1 VFGDNYLGQ
10 LGVSGSYKLTPEP
23 FPITN
28 IKKVVAAKN
37 FSVSMTYLGDV
48 HVWGENHCGQLG
60 LGLEDDIIRTPRL
73 IQTGCVDIEAGEGLV
88 ALLKEDCIML
98 AGSGK
103 FDGFKK
109 FDFISRP
116 SQLCVGDTFAAYIDR
131 FGDVYHIGGLFTEKS
146 KRSFFYL
153 QDLGNKF
160 EKVENGFFPG
170 RVKKLQ
176 GKYSY
181 HVAIIED

>member
-1 VFGDNYLGQ
+1 MFGDNELGQ
-10 LGVSGSYKLTPEP
+10 LGVSGRYKLSPEA
-23 FPITN
+23 FPITG
-28 IKKVVAAKN
+28 IKKVAAARN
-37 FSVSMTYLGDV
+37 FSVALTYLGDAY
-48 HVWGENHCGQLG
+48 VWGENHYGQLG
-60 LGLEDDIIRTPRL
+60 VEDDIVNTPKL

-88 ALLKEDCIML
+88 ALLKEDCILL

-109 FDFISRP
+109 FDFVSRP
-116 SQLCVGDTFAAYIDR
+116 TQLCVGDTFAAYVDR

-146 KRSFFYL
+146 KRSYFYL
-153 QDLGNKF
+153 QESANKF